1 LPETLEIDGTKYPRM
16 NLISQECDLL
26 WHDLEGSSLNKSSSD
41 YKFDEYVDLPPSCI
55 YNGDNYADKD
65 ENVCVPCPVDKNS
78 ATKTD
83 IDKCAGKT
91 TTMQVS

>member
-1 LPETLEIDGTKYPRM
+1 
-16 NLISQECDLL
+16 
-26 WHDLEGSSLNKSSSD
+26 
-41 YKFDEYVDLPPSCI
+41 
-55 YNGDNYADKD
+55 
-65 ENVCVPCPVDKNS
+65 VCVPCPVDKNS